1 MTAILGPGSMV
12 GELSMID
19 GPPRSASVTALLWRA
34 PQMPAGAI
42 FATAPITAG
51 PDLALSELDQVEGP
65 HEHAFV
71 SIPSPDQLKI
81 SDPIITAGDEP
92 STARSNI
99 AYQVLGEGPP
109 DLGRPWMT
117 AILGPGSMVGE
128 LSMIDGPPRSAS
140 VTALL
145 WRAPQMPAGAIF
157 ATAPITAGPDLAL
170 SAPVRAN
177 RRRNGGNLVNGGGL
191 ITIGPDF
198 VDVVSPSPNHPHPQ
212 GREAA
217 AGMAPWGCD

>member
-1 MTAILGPGSMV
+1 MHFLFGKWQRNREARRLP
-12 GELSMID
+12 
-19 GPPRSASVTALLWRA
+19 
-34 PQMPAGAI
+34 
-42 FATAPITAG
+42 
-51 PDLALSELDQVEGP
+51 
-65 HEHAFV
+65 
-71 SIPSPDQLKI
+71 IPSPDQLKI

-99 AYQVLGEGPP
+99 AYQVVGEGPP

-177 RRRNGGNLVNGGGL
+177 RRRNGGNLVNGGL
-191 ITIGPDF
+191 ITTGPDF
-198 VDVVSPSPNHPHPQ
+198 VDVVIAKPESSSSSGPG
-212 GREAA
+212 GRGGHGAVGGATREGVAT
-217 AGMAPWGCD
+217 